1 MSSYVSNDLRELVAE
16 RAGCLCEYCLIHED
30 DTHFGC
36 QVDHIISVKHGGPT
50 TAENLAYACAFC
62 NRQKG
67 SDIGSIVWETGE
79 FVRFFNPRTDC
90 WADHFQLDGVVIRPI
105 TEVAEVTVRILGF
118 NDSTRLFER
127 QELVDL
133 GRYPPP
139 PAIKHM
145 YVR

>member
-1 MSSYVSNDLRELVAE
+1 MSSAISNDLRELVAG
-16 RAGCLCEYCLIHED
+16 RAEHRCEYCLIHED

-36 QVDHIISVKHGGPT
+36 QVDHIISVKHGGLT

-79 FVRFFNPRTDC
+79 LTRFYNPRTDS
-90 WADHFQLDGVVIRPI
+90 WTDHFQLDGVLIRPLTRI
-105 TEVAEVTVRILGF
+105 GEVTVRILGF
-118 NDSTRLFER
+118 NDSDRLLER

-133 GRYPPP
+133 GRYPPSLVLKRM
-139 PAIKHM
+139 A
-145 YVR
+145 R